1 MATANQ
7 IISRSLRLLGV
18 LDAGEALDANDA
30 QDALETLNAMLAEWH
45 EAGIGLP
52 DYSLSSITDT
62 LATDAADREAIA
74 YALALRIAPEYA
86 VSMTPEIAAVAAE
99 SMSRLRLRY
108 FQPGTTNFSELPKT
122 NLVFNILTGDY

>member
-52 DYSLSSITDT
+52 DYSLSSITDE
-62 LATDAADREAIA
+62 LATDAADRDAIA
-74 YALALRIAPEYA
+74 YELALRLAPEYA
-86 VSMTPEIAAVAAE
+86 VQISPEIASAGRL
-99 SMSRLRLRY
+99 SMLRLRSRY
-108 FQPGTTNFSELPKT
+108 MAVSHPVPST
-122 NLVFNILTGDY
+122 YY